1 MLSRGL
7 TAALCV
13 FAMSSLAE
21 GQTSGPSLER
31 GRYIATIGGCNDCH
45 TENYAM
51 SEGKVPDSEWLK
63 GSVLGWRGPWG
74 TTYPANLR
82 LRLAEMSEDEWV
94 EFARTF
100 KTRPPMPWYDV
111 NIMDEADL
119 RSLYMFITSF
129 EEKGDPAPDY
139 VSPDEEPPPPYVSF
153 PEPPKQ

>member
-1 MLSRGL
+1 
-7 TAALCV
+7 
-13 FAMSSLAE
+13 
-21 GQTSGPSLER
+21 
-31 GRYIATIGGCNDCH
+31 
-45 TENYAM
+45 
-51 SEGKVPDSEWLK
+51 
-63 GSVLGWRGPWG
+63 LGWRGAWG

-111 NIMDEADL
+111 NVMDEADL
-119 RSLYMFITSF
+119 RSLYLFITSF

-139 VSPDEEPPPPYVSF
+139 VPPDEEPPPPPYVSF